1 MKKEIFNYIRSRAFR
16 NYLFSYVGIFAIIL
30 SLLSIGA
37 MRYVAGNMKEE
48 NIRVMESKLYTVAE
62 DMEIQTEAMWRLA
75 VEVASRQEFRIDYL
89 ETGKYKEIELLE
101 RLVEYKQLV
110 DICEYYFVKFN
121 SMNTIFTSAGT
132 TKPIQLHLSELF
144 GKEEY
149 EEAMDLIGR
158 ACVQSKEALILYKRG
173 EVTLFIYPLRSYAS
187 GENNRD
193 GVLCFQVSEKKLQ
206 ERMKKIVGIMD
217 GKFLVSYAGFC
228 VLDEDP
234 EQEPLLKQVS
244 KKGDYIVCFEMDE
257 DSYFSWSNVLS
268 KKMGTTFVGITILL
282 FVLGIFVAC
291 WNFKPLRR
299 IAEKYKTT
307 ADGELVPDWDSID
320 SLIDSLW
327 RGKETN
333 SKLLQE
339 QYRVLREQTI
349 QLVAAGGYSDKVKEH
364 LELLNIRLE
373 SNVYG
378 TIRCSFA
385 DKQKLKEQNDA
396 LYKAVEDLSGDEEI
410 LYSYWNRDGDLCVLA
425 AVEEEYQLEE
435 VVELIRSLFD
445 AKELAATA
453 EIMASAR
460 ELRQLGQYS
469 QKKNIEAA
477 EENIES
483 EDQISETE
491 EVLVADLDKD
501 SGKSGTA
508 LAVKEYIKENCTD
521 YNLSLDMLAEEFQI
535 TPQYICKIIK
545 QQTGVSY
552 KEYLTGLRME
562 EAKRFLKDKN
572 ISVIDACQQSG
583 YNNVSYFI
591 KVFQRYTGMTPAK
604 YRDEH

>member
-1 MKKEIFNYIRSRAFR
+1 M
-16 NYLFSYVGIFAIIL
+16 
-30 SLLSIGA
+30 
-37 MRYVAGNMKEE
+37 
-48 NIRVMESKLYTVAE
+48 
-62 DMEIQTEAMWRLA
+62 
-75 VEVASRQEFRIDYL
+75 
-89 ETGKYKEIELLE
+89 LE
-101 RLVEYKQLV
+101 RLADYKQLV
-110 DICEYYFVKFN
+110 DICEYYFVKYD

-149 EEAMDLIGR
+149 EEAMDLIGQ
-158 ACVQSKEALILYKRG
+158 ACMKSKEALILYKYG
-173 EVTLFIYPLRSYAS
+173 EVTLFIYPLRAYAS
-187 GENNRD
+187 GESNRE

-217 GKFLVSYAGFC
+217 GRFAVSYNGFF
-228 VLDEDP
+228 VLDEKP
-234 EQEPLLKQVS
+234 VQEQLLTQIS

-268 KKMGTTFVGITILL
+268 KKMAVTFVSITILL
-282 FVLGIFVAC
+282 FVLGSFLAS

-320 SLIDSLW
+320 SLIESLW

-349 QLVAAGGYSDKVKEH
+349 QLIAAGGYSEKVKEH
-364 LELLNIRLE
+364 LELLNIKLE
-373 SNVYG
+373 ANVYG
-378 TIRCSFA
+378 TIRCSFE
-385 DKQKLKEQNDA
+385 DKQKLKEQNDV
-396 LYKAVEDLSGDEEI
+396 LYKEVEDLSGDEEI

-435 VVELIRSLFD
+435 VVELIHSLFD
-445 AKELAATA
+445 AKGLTAVA
-453 EIMASAR
+453 EIMNSAR

-469 QKKNIEAA
+469 QNSKIDEVP
-477 EENIES
+477 
-483 EDQISETE
+483 ET
-491 EVLVADLDKD
+491 DPDKD
-501 SGKSGTA
+501 SSKSGTA
-508 LAVKEYIKENCTD
+508 LVVREYIKANCTD

-562 EAKRFLKDKN
+562 EAKMLLKDKN

-591 KVFQRYTGMTPAK
+591 KVFQKYTGLTPAK